1 MGSGALVPGS
11 ETLGPQVG
19 MPLSQQQ
26 QEAAKDEEKEMEA
39 RHSSQSQRC
48 ERVCKT
54 LWAQRSDYGLA
65 KLGCTR
71 VGEVDAQYTGQRL
84 QS

>member
-1 MGSGALVPGS
+1 
-11 ETLGPQVG
+11 
-19 MPLSQQQ
+19 MPLSQQL
-26 QEAAKDEEKEMEA
+26 QEATKDEKEMEA

-71 VGEVDAQYTGQRL
+71 VVEVDAQYTGQRL
-84 QS
+84 QF